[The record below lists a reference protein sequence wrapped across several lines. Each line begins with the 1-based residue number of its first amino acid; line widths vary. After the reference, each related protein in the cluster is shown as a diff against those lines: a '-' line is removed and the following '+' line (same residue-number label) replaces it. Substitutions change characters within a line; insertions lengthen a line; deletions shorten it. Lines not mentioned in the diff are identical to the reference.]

1 MLRRHRLHA
10 IEGECNLEIEWLLAP
25 QGSVV
30 IEDRDPI
37 FGFDEVRAA
46 GRRHAADKIDD
57 ALLRGTLVPGSK
69 RSLPLDVLFGRQNS
83 RSRRCRHGS
92 SPIGLA

>member
-10 IEGECNLEIEWLLAP
+10 IERECNLEIEWLLTP

-46 GRRHAADKIDD
+46 GRRHAADKSRM
-57 ALLRGTLVPGSK
+57 LCFVELSFQEGSGT
-69 RSLPLDVLFGRQNS
+69 
-83 RSRRCRHGS
+83 
-92 SPIGLA
+92 